1 MAKIT
6 TATLLKMK
14 QQGEKITML
23 TAYDAS
29 FAKLF
34 AEQGVETI
42 LVGDSLGMVLQG
54 HADTLPVTVEQI
66 AYHVRCA
73 RAGAPQAFVIA
84 DMPFMSYATPE
95 QTFQTVVPMMIRIAA
110 GMGREKRVRNSQI
123 LSKAVS

>member
-34 AEQGVETI
+34 ADSGVETL

-54 HADTLPVTVEQI
+54 QPDTLPVTVEQI
-66 AYHVRCA
+66 AYHTRCV
-73 RAGAPQAFVIA
+73 RAGAPTGF
-84 DMPFMSYATPE
+84 YY
-95 QTFQTVVPMMIRIAA
+95 R
-110 GMGREKRVRNSQI
+110 
-123 LSKAVS
+123 

>member
-34 AEQGVETI
+34 AEGGVETLLI
-42 LVGDSLGMVLQG
+42 GDSLGMVLQG
-54 HADTLPVTVEQI
+54 QSDTLPVTVEQI
-66 AYHVRCA
+66 AYHTRCV

-84 DMPFMSYATPE
+84 DMPFMSYATME
-95 QTFQTVVPMMIRIAA
+95 QAFASVTPLM
-110 GMGREKRVRNSQI
+110 
-123 LSKAVS
+123 